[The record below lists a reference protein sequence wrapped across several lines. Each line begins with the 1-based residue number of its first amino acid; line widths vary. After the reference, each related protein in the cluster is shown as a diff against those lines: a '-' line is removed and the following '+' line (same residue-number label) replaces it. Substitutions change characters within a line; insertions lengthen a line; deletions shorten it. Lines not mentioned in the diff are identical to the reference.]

1 MLDWQLGKV
10 EKSVTSSSSLPSASN
25 GAQEINRELLG
36 TPEKDNQQSNLNYKP
51 LKEDNDYLIYNDGRV
66 FSRKTNRFIAGKI
79 DNIGYRV
86 YSLAIWNPLTS
97 KKGKMLYAHRLV
109 AEYFL
114 DNPNNK
120 PYVHHK
126 DENKLN
132 NHVSNL
138 EWISAKEN
146 SQEHLKK
153 NPNCR
158 KNIKAHYLLEN
169 FDGEE
174 WKIVIEN
181 PTYSVSNYG
190 RVINNKTNRLLKLD
204 TNQKYVRVSFND
216 KKHYYVHRLVYCTFN
231 NDYDLKDFVID
242 HIDFDPSNNH
252 LDNLQKITVTENNL
266 RRFNDHPTKGVET
279 SVSKCDNLS

>member
-1 MLDWQLGKV
+1 M
-10 EKSVTSSSSLPSASN
+10 SSSSLPGISN
-25 GAQEINRELLG
+25 DPQEINRELLG
-36 TPEKDNQQSNLNYKP
+36 TPEKDNQQSSLNYKP

-66 FSRKTNRFIAGKI
+66 FSKKTNRFITGKI
-79 DNIGYRV
+79 DNVGYRV

-114 DNPNNK
+114 DNIDNK

-132 NHVSNL
+132 NHASNL

-158 KNIKAHYLLEN
+158 KDIKAHYLLEN
-169 FDGEE
+169 LEGEE
-174 WKIVIEN
+174 WKIVLEN
-181 PTYSVSNYG
+181 PSYSVSNYG

-204 TNQKYVRVSFND
+204 TNQKYIRVSFND

-242 HIDFDPSNNH
+242 HIDSNPSNNK
-252 LDNLQKITVTENNL
+252 LENLQKITVNENNL

-279 SVSKCDNLS
+279 SVSKCDNLR

>member
-10 EKSVTSSSSLPSASN
+10 ERIIMSSSSLPGISN
-25 GAQEINRELLG
+25 DPQEINRELLG
-36 TPEKDNQQSNLNYKP
+36 TPEKDNQQSSLNYKP
-51 LKEDNDYLIYNDGRV
+51 LKEDNDYLIYNDGRI
-66 FSRKTNRFIAGKI
+66 FSKKTNRFITGKI
-79 DNIGYRV
+79 DNVGYRV

-114 DNPNNK
+114 DNIDNK

-153 NPNCR
+153 NSNCR
-158 KNIKAHYLLEN
+158 KDIKAHYLLEN
-169 FDGEE
+169 LEGEE
-174 WKIVIEN
+174 WKVVLEN
-181 PTYSVSNYG
+181 PSYSVSNYG

-204 TNQKYVRVSFND
+204 TNQKYIRVSFND

-231 NDYDLKDFVID
+231 NDYDLRDFIID
-242 HIDFDPSNNH
+242 HIDSNPSNNK
-252 LDNLQKITVTENNL
+252 LENLQKITVSENNL
-266 RRFNDHPTKGVET
+266 RRFNGHPAEGVET
-279 SVSKCDNLS
+279 SVSKCDNLR